1 MTDAGAHTEICA
13 AAEALETIKTL
24 TDRVARLEESIGR
37 LLLEGEERESV
48 PKREGHNCCVTFT
61 DASPDIERV
70 LANGE
75 NNCCVSFKGSNIRR
89 ESQRQSVLAVLGVVA
104 LVCAGVVV
112 VLLGK
117 KTQMNS
123 AGEMN

>member
-1 MTDAGAHTEICA
+1 
-13 AAEALETIKTL
+13 
-24 TDRVARLEESIGR
+24 
-37 LLLEGEERESV
+37 V

-75 NNCCVSFKGSNIRR
+75 NNCCVSFKGTNIRR

-117 KTQMNS
+117 KTQINS